1 MPEHQKF
8 QKMSQKKRCGSYVT
22 RSNRKRSA
30 SFFCRISSRKN
41 RMADADIGSGASG
54 EIDALA
60 NAVIQKFK
68 ESGAAQEQVQ
78 EEMREEQIVKR
89 NWNKVEPGGF
99 IQGAPASS
107 LELDILSVR
116 GVPGED
122 RMDEGADDDLGG
134 LVEKGPESL

>member
-1 MPEHQKF
+1 
-8 QKMSQKKRCGSYVT
+8 
-22 RSNRKRSA
+22 
-30 SFFCRISSRKN
+30 
-41 RMADADIGSGASG
+41 MADADIGSGASG

-107 LELDILSVR
+107 LELDLPIVR
-116 GVPGED
+116 GVPGEG